1 MLGIYVRFL
10 LEEKS
15 SLAKKQSSETVLLK
29 GDRQGDLTNY
39 KNILRR
45 PHSPGQHLNGQN
57 QHFLYSVLMLSQLTH
72 SLCGKDNSQLIN
84 SLVL

>member
-15 SLAKKQSSETVLLK
+15 ALAKKQSSETILLK
-29 GDRQGDLTNY
+29 GDRQGDLTNN
-39 KNILRR
+39 KNILRS

-57 QHFLYSVLMLSQLTH
+57 QHFLYSVLMLSQLTNP
-72 SLCGKDNSQLIN
+72 LCGKGNSQSIN
-84 SLVL
+84 NLVL